1 MTMPL
6 ELLARVVVGTALG
19 GIIGWE
25 RDMHGRPAGLR
36 THMIVGLASTTFAI
50 VSTHF
55 VYFQGYAA
63 GDLVTVDPSRIAA
76 SVVTGIGF
84 LGGGAILRTGIG
96 VQGLTTAAGMWLVGS
111 IGLAAGAGMYALS
124 ALSTALGVVALTVL
138 RRFEHKDDAVLRC
151 RISLTLTEQAP
162 ALSDLL
168 GALDERG
175 VRASATEY
183 EKHLGER
190 RVRVTLEA
198 WVPAG
203 EREHLIEIFETLPG
217 IERVRIEPLG

>member
-1 MTMPL
+1 
-6 ELLARVVVGTALG
+6 
-19 GIIGWE
+19 
-25 RDMHGRPAGLR
+25 
-36 THMIVGLASTTFAI
+36 
-50 VSTHF
+50 
-55 VYFQGYAA
+55 
-63 GDLVTVDPSRIAA
+63 
-76 SVVTGIGF
+76 
-84 LGGGAILRTGIG
+84 
-96 VQGLTTAAGMWLVGS
+96 
-111 IGLAAGAGMYALS
+111 MYALS

-138 RRFEHKDDAVLRC
+138 RRFEHKDDAVLRR
-151 RISLTLTEQAP
+151 RISLTLTERAP

-190 RVRVTLEA
+190 RVLVTLEA